1 MKINLIVGVV
11 LLGVLFSSCE
21 KWQVAEDIPDPE
33 ELVVV
38 NAAFSPSDSV
48 VAVYVGNASSD
59 FQSAFLAS
67 ELAIN
72 NFFGKRTCYKQCRS
86 ICDFGRK
93 PQAFN
98 LFRIK

>member
-72 NFFGKRTCYKQCRS
+72 N
-86 ICDFGRK
+86 
-93 PQAFN
+93 
-98 LFRIK
+98 